1 MAPEHAGAT
10 PRDHGGRTTER
21 AIVTAVTE
29 PKPVAGSGPR
39 TEPSRGPVP
48 LAGTGHGLAEVAA
61 AVTRA
66 ACGALATRHPRG
78 PLPTGTPDRVL
89 TEVADAL
96 GPEVLPEH
104 GLGTDAALH
113 RVARVLVE
121 HGIELSHPWAA
132 AHLQPAPLA
141 VAVAADALAS
151 AGNASLDTY
160 DSAGSAIAVE
170 RWVIGVLAGIAGLG
184 DAADGVFTPGGSLS
198 NLMALLL
205 AREAA
210 AARRGVDVRRDGVA
224 GLPNPVVLCS
234 SVAHFSVHRACATLG
249 LGEAAV
255 RTVPVDGRRRM
266 RPEALAGALDALAGE
281 HTPIAVVATAG
292 STDFGTVDP
301 LPEVAEVAR
310 EHGVWLH
317 VDAAYGFG
325 ALFSARLADRLA
337 GLALAD
343 SVTVDLHKLGWQP
356 AAASALLVRDATAF
370 APLDRSVAYLNPAD
384 DAAAGYDGL
393 LGRSLQTTRRPD
405 AVKVAATLLAY
416 GRRGL
421 GQMVEH
427 CHDLARHAE
436 RWIAAAPRLDLV
448 APAELTTVVFRYRTA
463 DPAQA
468 DEVNAALRRRL
479 LHSGQA
485 LIGRTAVPSAGPGG
499 TEHTCLKLTLLNP
512 NTTPRDLDGLLAAVV
527 DAGVATET
535 DTAGKG
541 AA

>member
-1 MAPEHAGAT
+1 MITAADSPLQNRSG
-10 PRDHGGRTTER
+10 P
-21 AIVTAVTE
+21 AVTE
-29 PKPVAGSGPR
+29 PGPR
-39 TEPSRGPVP
+39 DHDARPGTRGEPPPASRVAVP

-66 ACGALATRHPRG
+66 ACGALVTRHPRG
-78 PLPTGTPDRVL
+78 PLPAGDPDAVL
-89 TEVADAL
+89 SDVTDTL
-96 GPEVLPEH
+96 GPRALPEH

-121 HGIELSHPWAA
+121 HGIELGHPWAA

-141 VAVAADALAS
+141 VAVAADTLAS

-160 DSAGSAIAVE
+160 DSAASAIAVE
-170 RWVIGVLAGIAGLG
+170 RWVIGVLAGLAGLG
-184 DAADGVFTPGGSLS
+184 DAAEGVFTPGGSLS

-205 AREAA
+205 AREHAA
-210 AARRGVDVRRDGVA
+210 VRRGVDVRRNGVA

-255 RTVPVDGRRRM
+255 RPVPVDQRWRM
-266 RPEALAGALDALAGE
+266 RPEALAAALAGLDGG
-281 HTPIAVVATAG
+281 HTPVAVVATAG
-292 STDFGTVDP
+292 TTDFGSVDP
-301 LPEVAEVAR
+301 LPEIAEVAR
-310 EHGVWLH
+310 EHGTWLH

-325 ALFSARLADRLA
+325 ALLSPRLAGRLA

-356 AAASALLVRDATAF
+356 ASASALLVRDAAAF
-370 APLDRSVAYLNPAD
+370 AALDRSVAYLNPAD

-436 RWIAAAPRLDLV
+436 RWIAAAPRLELV

-463 DPAQA
+463 DPALA

-479 LHSGQA
+479 LRSGQA
-485 LIGRTAVPSAGPGG
+485 LVGRTAVRPAGPGSA
-499 TEHTCLKLTLLNP
+499 ERTCLKLTLLNP
-512 NTTPRDLDGLLAAVV
+512 NTTPRDLDDLLAAVV
-527 DAGVATET
+527 DAGVATEAAT
-535 DTAGKG
+535 KG